1 MPPIEDLEV
10 GGKPGPGMCPPVS
23 LTCFPLI
30 SQTCVVGGHR
40 QGESDYGDSSMPLYF
55 MYSKIA
61 EEEDSKIVE
70 NCHREAD
77 GTLIFVSP
85 QISP

>member
-1 MPPIEDLEV
+1 VATPGQACVTRLFDL
-10 GGKPGPGMCPPVS
+10 
-23 LTCFPLI
+23 FPLI
-30 SQTCVVGGHR
+30 LQT
-40 QGESDYGDSSMPLYF
+40 QGESDYGDSSMPIYF

-61 EEEDSKIVE
+61 EEEDTKIVE

-85 QISP
+85 YISP